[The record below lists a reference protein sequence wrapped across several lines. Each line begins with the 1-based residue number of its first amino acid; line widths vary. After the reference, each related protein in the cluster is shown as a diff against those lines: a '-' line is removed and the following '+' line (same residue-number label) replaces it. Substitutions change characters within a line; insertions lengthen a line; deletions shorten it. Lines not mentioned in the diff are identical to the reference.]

1 MSPARRSKGR
11 AAPKTTGSD
20 KKVNGPPLPN
30 SYWVLPGQLL
40 AGEYPAAVDLA
51 AARKRIGCLL
61 RAGID
66 CFINLTMPDEVAP
79 YAELLPAG
87 VRYHE
92 HPIQDHGL
100 PEQPEQMQEVLGVID
115 DALRAGRRVYVHC
128 RAGIGRTGTVI
139 GCLLVERGRS
149 GDAALEELNRVWK
162 QCARAETWQRVP
174 ETENQVGYV
183 REWVRASA
191 AEAVP
196 AVEAASASQAVN
208 VPDAGEVAEAQEA
221 SAETLT
227 TVTVI
232 AEPPEGTA
240 AEARAPGT
248 PAAED
253 LLLDGA
259 ALGAVGVLRQRFLG
273 ALVGLATGDAL
284 AAATQHRRPGTF
296 KPVADLLGG
305 GAYALPRGAWT
316 DDTAMALCLAES
328 LTACKGFDARDQ
340 VARYTSWQQHGHL
353 SATGQCVGITASTA
367 RALAA
372 GNWRRQAF
380 PGSHDPKQRD
390 PEPLARLAP
399 AVMISI
405 ASVEQA
411 VRFAGDA
418 ARITC
423 QSPLVVEACRVFAA
437 MLHAALTGLAKEQVL
452 SPPRGLT
459 ELRGIGLR
467 PRIRS
472 LLRGRY
478 RGKKPEQMRAQGG
491 ILEILEAVLWAFER
505 SGNFRDG
512 ALLAVNLGEDSDV
525 VGAAYGELAGAYYG
539 IEAIPPNW
547 RNSLMRLDVIE
558 SFADELLTQA
568 LVGMSE
574 VPA

>member
-1 MSPARRSKGR
+1 MSAARRSKQR
-11 AAPKTTGSD
+11 SAPKGTGSE
-20 KKVNGPPLPN
+20 KKGDQPPLPN

-40 AGEYPAAVDLA
+40 AGEYPAAVDLE
-51 AARKRIGCLL
+51 AARERIGCLL

-66 CFINLTMPDEVAP
+66 CFVNLTMPDEVAP
-79 YAELLPAG
+79 YADLLPAG

-100 PEQPEQMQEVLGVID
+100 PEQPEQMRELLGRID
-115 DALRAGRRVYVHC
+115 SALRAGRRVYVHC

-149 GDAALEELNRVWK
+149 GDAALEELNRVWQK
-162 QCARAETWQRVP
+162 CARARTWQQVP
-174 ETENQVGYV
+174 ETEDQVGYV
-183 REWVRASA
+183 RQW
-191 AEAVP
+191 
-196 AVEAASASQAVN
+196 
-208 VPDAGEVAEAQEA
+208 
-221 SAETLT
+221 
-227 TVTVI
+227 
-232 AEPPEGTA
+232 EPPPAPSAPAEVVTA
-240 AEARAPGT
+240 AETPLAVEVAVVEVSVPAAAPG
-248 PAAED
+248 AD
-253 LLLDGA
+253 SLVDGA
-259 ALGAVGVLRQRFLG
+259 ALGALGTVRERFLG

-305 GAYALPRGAWT
+305 GAYEVPRGAWT
-316 DDTAMALCLAES
+316 DDTAMALCLADS

-340 VARYTSWQQHGHL
+340 VARYTRWQQQGYL
-353 SATGQCVGITASTA
+353 SATGQCIGITASTA

-399 AVMISI
+399 AVMYCL
-405 ASVEQA
+405 ASVDQA
-411 VRFAGDA
+411 VRLAGDT

-423 QSPLVVEACRVFAA
+423 QSPVVVEACRVFAA
-437 MLHAALTGLAKEQVL
+437 MLHAALSGLSKEEVL
-452 SPPRGLT
+452 APPRGLT

-478 RGKKPEQMRAQGG
+478 RGKKPDQVRAQGG

-505 SGNFRDG
+505 SRDFREG
-512 ALLAVNLGEDSDV
+512 ALLAVNLGENSDL
-525 VGAAYGELAGAYYG
+525 VGAAYGQLAGAYYG
-539 IEAIPPNW
+539 VEAIPPKW

-558 SFADELLTQA
+558 SLADELLTQA

-574 VPA
+574 TPS

>member
-11 AAPKTTGSD
+11 APPKGTGSE
-20 KKVNGPPLPN
+20 KKANGPPLPN

-51 AARKRIGCLL
+51 AARERIGSLL

-79 YAELLPAG
+79 YAELLPAD

-115 DALRAGRRVYVHC
+115 GALRAGRRVYVHC

-149 GDAALEELNRVWK
+149 GDAALEELNRLWK
-162 QCARAETWQRVP
+162 QCARAQTWQRVP
-174 ETENQVGYV
+174 ETENQADYV

-191 AEAVP
+191 EGAVVAADAATSEA
-196 AVEAASASQAVN
+196 SN
-208 VPDAGEVAEAQEA
+208 VPDAAQLAEAQEA
-221 SAETLT
+221 PAEAVT
-227 TVTVI
+227 TATGI
-232 AEPPEGTA
+232 PEHPGAAA
-240 AEARAPGT
+240 AEASVPSVPPGVD
-248 PAAED
+248 P
-253 LLLDGA
+253 LLDGA
-259 ALGAVGVLRQRFLG
+259 ALGAVGVLRLRFLG

-328 LTACKGFDARDQ
+328 LTTCQGFDARDQ
-340 VARYTSWQQHGHL
+340 VARYTSWQQQGYL

-390 PEPLARLAP
+390 PEPLARIAP
-399 AVMISI
+399 AVMICI
-405 ASVEQA
+405 ASVEEA
-411 VRFAGDA
+411 VRLAGDA

-423 QSPLVVEACRVFAA
+423 QSPVVVEACRVFAA
-437 MLHAALTGLAKEQVL
+437 MLHAALSGLPKEQVL
-452 SPPRGLT
+452 SPQRGLT

-505 SGNFRDG
+505 SRNFREG

-525 VGAAYGELAGAYYG
+525 VGAAYGQLAGAYYG
-539 IEAIPPNW
+539 IESIPPKW